1 MEIVEHLLNVC
12 VERPMDRVQLR
23 LLLLTER
30 LLELMEEEVNLARDK
45 LCTLVI
51 RNLDA
56 RLILKSL
63 IGIGVSV
70 IHHEL
75 VTIEL
80 LVRDAVIKGVESK
93 E

>member
-1 MEIVEHLLNVC
+1 
-12 VERPMDRVQLR
+12 MDRVQLR

-30 LLELMEEEVNLARDK
+30 LLELVEEEVNLARDK

-56 RLILKSL
+56 RLILKGL
-63 IGIGVSV
+63 IGIGVSA
-70 IHHEL
+70 IHDEL
-75 VTIEL
+75 VTIKL